1 MRSIQKPR
9 WLFLGL
15 FLILVSIVNE
25 YAYGIVLVIAAD
37 YAGWPYSP
45 YILGEVSW
53 IYETTGILGMT
64 SRIMY
69 LTRAFFYLF
78 GFLALLY
85 RELSIR
91 YD

>member
-9 WLFLGL
+9 WLLLGVL
-15 FLILVSIVNE
+15 LILITFVNQ
-25 YAYGIVLVIAAD
+25 YVYGIVLQIAAD
-37 YAGWPYSP
+37 YGGWPYSP
-45 YILGEVSW
+45 YILGEVRW
-53 IYETTGILGMT
+53 IYETTGILGLT
-64 SRIMY
+64 SRILY
-69 LTRAFFYLF
+69 LTRGFFYVF